1 MKPTIEFYNYNC
13 PGQVNHSWYD
23 RRDGAKACERCGMSQ
38 SEFRKGKQRV
48 KLRMASLAR
57 AVSKTE
63 SNERAQQ

>member
-1 MKPTIEFYNYNC
+1 
-13 PGQVNHSWYD
+13 
-23 RRDGAKACERCGMSQ
+23 MSQ